1 MRTPEM
7 EKILEKI
14 KEYKRIIIFRH
25 FRPDGDA
32 IGSTKGLHRILT
44 LTFPEKEIYLQN
56 DDYSE
61 YLAFLGAE
69 GERIPDEL
77 YSDALAIVID
87 TGDTKR
93 ISNQKYALC
102 REVAVIDHHI
112 QTKPYGDYRWVV
124 EEKSSACEM
133 IAGFYDAFS
142 DELKIDVEAATYIYT
157 GMVTDSGR
165 FRFRSV
171 TGDTLRLAG
180 IMLDLGVDTDR
191 LYAELYLEEY
201 DYLKFKAYVYE
212 NMSITENGVAYIYV
226 DKAMQERFKLS
237 GEDAS
242 AVVSC
247 LDSIRGSIIW
257 LAFIDNPDG
266 SVRVRLRSRFVT
278 VNELAE
284 KYHGGGHDCA
294 SGATVYTKEEMDA
307 LLRDAEILIKN
318 YKETHND
325 WL

>member
-294 SGATVYTKEEMDA
+294 SGATVYSREEMDA